1 MFGFPFIKKSFR
13 VFTRKT
19 RKTSSSAF
27 YEKHD
32 GFRRRKERRQRRTH
46 QLESEG
52 SGSFLVVVVVV
63 FVVLVFKRSLLLLLL
78 LLLLGLFFRKRAFSL
93 FEKSLSP
100 ISPSFLCCS
109 NETQISLS
117 FSLKKQDNAEVH
129 FKVKMGTKFKKVR
142 VRVFRLLFFER
153 RREENWI
160 RDFYQPPL
168 RHSLTF
174 FLFLSR
180 VFIYKQNRSSTRS
193 CSANLSNPGPF
204 DSYSTGKELERTKR
218 RKSWTWKTATRWTS

>member
-1 MFGFPFIKKSFR
+1 MFYTLRSLLFFSRFEVLLFGFPFRKKSFR
-13 VFTRKT
+13 VFTRNA
-19 RKTSSSAF
+19 RNTSSPAL

-52 SGSFLVVVVVV
+52 PGSFLVVVVVAAA
-63 FVVLVFKRSLLLLLL
+63 VLVFKRSLLLLLL
-78 LLLLGLFFRKRAFSL
+78 LLLLGLFFRKRAWFSL

-142 VRVFRLLFFER
+142 VRAFRFILLR
-153 RREENWI
+153 KTTRRELDA
-160 RDFYQPPL
+160 R
-168 RHSLTF
+168 
-174 FLFLSR
+174 FLPTAA
-180 VFIYKQNRSSTRS
+180 QGTRS
-193 CSANLSNPGPF
+193 RFFSFSLVR
-204 DSYSTGKELERTKR
+204 SYL
-218 RKSWTWKTATRWTS
+218 